1 MLFLVDISFVNGY
14 LDGME
19 IGSIIILLVGIVL
32 GAVIVYLA
40 LTQRDKK
47 LETGKSGMKDTFA
60 ALSMEALAKSSDQFL
75 KLANETLKGQ
85 MEKGN
90 ANLEEKKK
98 LIDANLE
105 HMAVVVEDLK
115 KQSILLSTQLSESQ
129 KETDKL
135 RITTEDLRNVLSSSQ
150 ARGQW
155 GERMVEDIL
164 NLIGFVEN
172 VNFVKQ
178 KQVSSGERPDYTF
191 YLPKDKKIN
200 MDVKF
205 PLTHYERYIASDS
218 EIEREHEQKMFLDDV
233 KGHIRDVASRG
244 YIDPL
249 SGTVDYVLLFIP
261 NESIYSFLHQT
272 DPDLLKFALEKR
284 IILCSPITLYAV
296 LSLIHQAVGSFA
308 MEEKAGQ
315 IMTLLREFEKQWLR
329 FVASMEKM
337 GRSIDATRSE
347 FEKLTS
353 TRTRQLEKPLTKIK
367 EIELGRDGS
376 DLLSSESDE
385 PASPAE

>member
-1 MLFLVDISFVNGY
+1 
-14 LDGME
+14 ME

-98 LIDANLE
+98 LINANLE

-135 RITTEDLRNVLSSSQ
+135 RITTDDLRNVLSSSQ

-178 KQVSSGERPDYTF
+178 KQVPSGERPDYTF

-205 PLTHYERYIASDS
+205 PLTHYEKYIASDS
-218 EIEREHEQKMFLDDV
+218 EIDREHEQKMFLDDV

-249 SGTVDYVLLFIP
+249 TGTVDYVLLFIP

-272 DPDLLKFALEKR
+272 DPDLLKLALKKH

-308 MEEKAGQ
+308 IEEKAGQ
-315 IMTLLREFEKQWLR
+315 IMSLLREFEKQWLK

-376 DLLSSESDE
+376 DLLSSASDE
-385 PASPAE
+385 PASPEE

>member
-191 YLPKDKKIN
+191 YLPKDKTIN

>member
-1 MLFLVDISFVNGY
+1 
-14 LDGME
+14 ME

-98 LIDANLE
+98 LINANLE

-135 RITTEDLRNVLSSSQ
+135 RITTDDLRNVLSSSQ

-178 KQVSSGERPDYTF
+178 KQVPSGERPDYTF

-249 SGTVDYVLLFIP
+249 TGTVDYVLLFIP

-272 DPDLLKFALEKR
+272 DPDLLKLALEKH

-308 MEEKAGQ
+308 IEEKAGQ
-315 IMTLLREFEKQWLR
+315 IMSLLREFEKQWLK

-376 DLLSSESDE
+376 DLLSSASDE
-385 PASPAE
+385 PASPEE